1 MVMRKDQRMRR
12 IIVNNPEMNMKFM
25 QIAMKH
31 LPDGKKFLD
40 DKGIELNMEDLQPML
55 ELLLNVMNEAYELGK
70 NDSNQE

>member
-1 MVMRKDQRMRR
+1 M
-12 IIVNNPEMNMKFM
+12 NNPEMNMKFM

-70 NDSNQE
+70 NEESN

>member
-1 MVMRKDQRMRR
+1 ME
-12 IIVNNPEMNMKFM
+12 NLTNPEMNMRFM

-70 NDSNQE
+70 NDAKEDSN

>member
-1 MVMRKDQRMRR
+1 
-12 IIVNNPEMNMKFM
+12 MNMKFM

>member
-1 MVMRKDQRMRR
+1 MVMVIDQRTRW

-70 NDSNQE
+70 NEASE

>member
-1 MVMRKDQRMRR
+1 
-12 IIVNNPEMNMKFM
+12 MNMKFM

-70 NDSNQE
+70 EQAAEQTN

>member
-1 MVMRKDQRMRR
+1 M
-12 IIVNNPEMNMKFM
+12 NNPEMNMKFM

-70 NDSNQE
+70 EQAAEQTN